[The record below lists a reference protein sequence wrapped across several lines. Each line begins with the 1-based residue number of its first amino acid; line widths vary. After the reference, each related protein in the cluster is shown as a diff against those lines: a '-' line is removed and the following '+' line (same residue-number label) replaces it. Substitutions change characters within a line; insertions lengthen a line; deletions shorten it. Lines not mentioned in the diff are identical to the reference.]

1 MMALTALI
9 NKRFRP
15 ADSELPPPAPDT
27 LLTLEIMAKKNAG
40 SNMILVGAMVVVGII
55 ASVPKEVWGTLF
67 VAGAVVFVIR
77 AVVKMMG
84 SGSRAKPVSRVVS
97 APRPGGAP
105 ASKDSGCPAPA
116 LKVESAA
123 MHKDEFASF
132 VLSVEPQ
139 MAEHRIP
146 IPEAPIGS
154 QWKWVPA
161 GETVSVAGFEISGGL
176 LYVGSGL
183 RDHYGQIDPA
193 LINPKLS
200 VQSTPVVT
208 SLRLMGYW
216 SSYSDVTPDARRAHL
231 QWLADGRRDPN
242 ADIGYVFLFF
252 YGLERRALVDV
263 TTDPAAKADIPAIK
277 VEVQRLLDIY
287 SGSNSFRQY
296 ATHFLAYLDA
306 EKLAVK
312 AYLDAPPAI
321 RERCYELPLGLKIG
335 LGQLAADQQPV
346 PANWALAWALADP
359 NISRRTAV
367 TRCGAEFA
375 QLFQREY
382 AAEHG
387 EGFLLRNNKTKLQCS
402 YQPASRGFHG
412 QSFQQ
417 SLGGLPDVSAVK
429 VPVQKL
435 QALVDS
441 CTTALEPYSR
451 FVGRNPDKAH
461 ALEALLQLP
470 VDLWPAAVKA
480 ELDDL
485 KTRVGD
491 GMVVMSFG
499 DLSGRLK
506 SAGPLSRDKV
516 IGLARAL
523 QELQLG
529 MEPDVL
535 AGARTPKA
543 EDKIALFAASADDGS
558 QREGAVYQAA
568 AVTLDLACMVALAD
582 GDASAQELLTLT
594 RYIDSWSHLSVAHR
608 KRLKAHLRLGIEQ
621 PATLAGVKKKFEH
634 LADDARRAIARFL
647 AHLTQADGVVS
658 PSEVKFLERTYRAL
672 GLDTKLVYTDLHA
685 NDAPVPSTA
694 EVASVSPK
702 PQGFS
707 LDPARIA
714 QLQKETAEVA
724 ALLANVFVEEGEQE
738 RTEVATAQPDEATE
752 QVQTGLLGLDANH
765 SAFVRLLVTRST
777 WLRDELMD
785 AASDMELMLD
795 GALEHINEAAL
806 DTCDAP
812 LTEGDD
818 PIEIN
823 QEVLEALPV

>member
-1 MMALTALI
+1 
-9 NKRFRP
+9 
-15 ADSELPPPAPDT
+15 
-27 LLTLEIMAKKNAG
+27 MAKKNAG
-40 SNMILVGAMVVVGII
+40 SSMVLVGAMVVVGIV

-67 VAGAVVFVIR
+67 VAGAVAFVIR
-77 AVVKMMG
+77 VVVKMMG
-84 SGSRAKPVSRVVS
+84 SGSRAKPVQRVVS
-97 APRPGGAP
+97 TPRSAGAP
-105 ASKDSGCPAPA
+105 APQDGGSAAPA
-116 LKVESAA
+116 FKVERAA
-123 MHKDEFASF
+123 VPKDEFASF

-139 MAEHRIP
+139 TAEHRIP
-146 IPEAPIGS
+146 IPEGPVGS
-154 QWKWVPA
+154 QWKWVPV

-183 RDHYGQIDPA
+183 RARYGEVDPA
-193 LINPKLS
+193 LIDPKLS
-200 VQSTPVVT
+200 VASAPVVT
-208 SLRLMGYW
+208 SLRLMDYW
-216 SSYSDVTPDARRAHL
+216 SSYSNITPDARRVYL
-231 QWLADGRRDPN
+231 QWLAGGRRDPS

-263 TTDPAAKADIPAIK
+263 NTDHAANVDIPAIK
-277 VEVQRLLDIY
+277 VEVQRLLGIY
-287 SGSNSFRQY
+287 GGSNSFRQY

-306 EKLAVK
+306 EQVAEKV
-312 AYLDAPPAI
+312 YLDAPPAI
-321 RERCYELPLGLKIG
+321 PDRCYELPLGLKIG

-375 QLFQREY
+375 RMFQQKY
-382 AAEHG
+382 AAEYG
-387 EGFLLRNNKTKLQCS
+387 EGLRLRNNKTKLQCS
-402 YQPASRGFHG
+402 YQPASAGLCG

-435 QALVDS
+435 QALVDT
-441 CTTALEPYSR
+441 CTSALEPYSR

-480 ELDDL
+480 ELNDL
-485 KTRVGD
+485 KSRVGD
-491 GMVVMSFG
+491 GMVVMLFG
-499 DLSGRLK
+499 ELSGRLK

-516 IGLARAL
+516 VGLARAL
-523 QELQLG
+523 QDLQLG

-535 AGARTPKA
+535 AGVRPPKA
-543 EDKIALFAASADDGS
+543 EDKIALFAASPDEGS

-594 RYIDSWSHLSVAHR
+594 RYIDSWSHLSVVHR

-634 LADDARRAIARFL
+634 LADDARRSIARFL

-672 GLDTKLVYTDLHA
+672 GLDIKLVYADLHA
-685 NDAPVPSTA
+685 NDAPAPATA
-694 EVASVSPK
+694 EVGSANSK

-738 RTEVATAQPDEATE
+738 SAEVVTALPEEEAE
-752 QVQTGLLGLDANH
+752 QMQTGLLGLDASH
-765 SAFVRLLVTRST
+765 SAFVRLLVTRSS
-777 WLRDELMD
+777 WLRDELAD

-806 DTCDAP
+806 DACDAP

-818 PIEIN
+818 PIDIN